1 MNYEETLAYLFSRLP
16 MFQRIG
22 AAAYKANLDNTL
34 AIDQILKH
42 PHRQFPS
49 VHIAGTNGKGSTSH
63 FLASIFQESG
73 YKTGLYTS
81 PHLLDFRERI
91 KINGELISHNYIV
104 EFVAKHKEE
113 FEIIE
118 PSFFEWT
125 VGLAFDYFAHEK
137 VDIAIIE
144 TGMGG
149 RLDST
154 NIISPIQSI
163 ITNISYDHKQF
174 LGDTLEKI
182 AEEKAGII
190 KRNTPVII
198 GETDSATQD
207 VFVTKANGLQAP
219 ILFADSIFTCT
230 KINAIPSLELR
241 IEKDGSIM
249 FDTLTSGL
257 NGSYQLKNVATVLA
271 SISELKNQFE
281 RITDTTI
288 HDGMKYVV
296 RNTGLMGRWQ
306 CIQTTPMVLC
316 DTAHNVA
323 GIKEILAQL
332 NELDASKIH
341 FVLGFV
347 GDKDV
352 AEIIDLLPTQHQ
364 FFFCEPSIPRAMK
377 IETLQSF
384 IDGKIP
390 NYQCFKNVE
399 DAYRVA
405 LQLCNKN
412 EIVFVGG
419 STFVVA
425 DLLQLVNSTTATS

>member
-1 MNYEETLAYLFSRLP
+1 MNYEETLTYLFSRLP

-34 AIDQILKH
+34 AIDKILEH
-42 PHRQFPS
+42 PHRQFPC

-91 KINGELISHNYIV
+91 KINGELISHDYIV

-113 FEIIE
+113 FEMIE

-174 LGDTLEKI
+174 LGDTLVKI
-182 AEEKAGII
+182 AGEKAGII

-207 VFVTKANGLQAP
+207 VFVSKANELQAP

-230 KINAIPSLELR
+230 KINAIPNLELR
-241 IEKDGSIM
+241 IEKEGSII

-257 NGSYQLKNVATVLA
+257 NGSYQLKNVATVLT
-271 SISELKNQFE
+271 SISELKNQFN

-288 HDGMKYVV
+288 HDGIMHVV

-306 CIQTTPMVLC
+306 CIQTSPMVLC

-323 GIKEILAQL
+323 GIKEVLVQL
-332 NELDASKIH
+332 KELDAAKIH

-352 AEIIDLLPTQHQ
+352 DEIIDLLPTQHQ
-364 FFFCEPSIPRAMK
+364 FYFCEPSIPRAMK
-377 IETLQSF
+377 IEILQSY
-384 IDGKIP
+384 IEGKIP
-390 NYQCFKNVE
+390 SYQCFKSVE
-399 DAYRVA
+399 EAYRVA
-405 LQLCNKN
+405 LQSCNEN

-425 DLLQLVNSTTATS
+425 DLLQLVKSITATS